1 MAKADLKTKA
11 TNASPAAVIAA
22 LEHPTRKADAETL
35 LAFFDRVTGLP
46 AKMWGP
52 SMIGYGRYAYRYESG
67 REGEYFMTGFSAR
80 KTALSIYIMPGY
92 ADLTEMLSRLGKH
105 KMGKSCLYINKLA
118 DVDMA
123 VLEEMV
129 RFGLADVR
137 SKYETWDA

>member
-22 LEHPTRKADAETL
+22 LEYPTRKADAETL

-129 RFGLADVR
+129 R
-137 SKYETWDA
+137 